1 MVLERLLV
9 LTRYASVVCVCVCD
23 GGKEVVTHSVYMFGP
38 IPLSA
43 LGWRNLGLGFSNGF
57 CAYDR
62 DWRAACMI

>member
-43 LGWRNLGLGFSNGF
+43 LGWRNLGLGLVMVSVL
-57 CAYDR
+57 
-62 DWRAACMI
+62 MIVIGGLHA